1 MARPS
6 FMVVAL
12 LVLGLTQAAA
22 VALRL
27 TAPAAE
33 REDDWAPPETDIAS
47 LGDSP
52 SATGPAAEP
61 PGAPAPDADPVRDI
75 LERPLFHPRRRLSS
89 LGEPRAAQPPAEPSG
104 RLVGVLIGVNGRE
117 ALFAEANNRVTV
129 VRQGGSLQ
137 GWKIEMIEPDRVI
150 LTSSRGQRTMNLVTD
165 RLQPT
170 LSVPVPTGPAIVV
183 PAGQTLW
190 RPVPTAG
197 PLDPATAGQPT
208 VRPAGEGR

>member
-33 REDDWAPPETDIAS
+33 REDDWAPPETAADAP
-47 LGDSP
+47 G
-52 SATGPAAEP
+52 ATGPAAAP
-61 PGAPAPDADPVRDI
+61 ARPPAPDADPVRDI
-75 LERPLFHPRRRLSS
+75 LERPLFHPRRRLAS
-89 LGEPRAAQPPAEPSG
+89 LGEPRTAQPPAEPSA
-104 RLVGVLIGVNGRE
+104 RLVGVLIGANGRE